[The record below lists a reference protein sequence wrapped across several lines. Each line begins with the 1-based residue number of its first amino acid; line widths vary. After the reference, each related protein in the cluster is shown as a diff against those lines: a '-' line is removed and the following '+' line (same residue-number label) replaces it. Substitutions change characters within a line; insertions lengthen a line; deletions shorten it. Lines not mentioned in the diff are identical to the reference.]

1 MIKLKQL
8 KRIASIILGCLLIA
22 VPLNIFYKTND
33 LIPSGMFGFAIM
45 YNDKANMD
53 LSLIILLMN
62 IFFLVLGFLLIDK
75 KRLKKMIIPFAL
87 IPLFVFLTKNFT
99 QLIDFTEVDKLLLAL
114 YGGVITGFGFRFI
127 YKNDAYASGSDV
139 IMLITKE
146 IDNSKR
152 NLVNYIIDGLWIC
165 IAVKM
170 YGFEGAMYSAIS
182 IIIMEVLSKRATLG
196 VSDAKVFY
204 IITKFDKEIREYI
217 IDELGYELTI
227 FDVKGGFLKTKNKVL
242 MCAIPTKDYY
252 KLKEGV
258 KVIDP
263 HAFIS
268 ITDSYEV
275 INPNRTLSAHRKQ
288 KSQLKE

>member
-1 MIKLKQL
+1 MKKIK
-8 KRIASIILGCLLIA
+8 RHISILLGCFLIA
-22 VPLNIFYKTND
+22 IALNLFYKNTN
-33 LIPSGMFGFAIM
+33 LVPSGIFGFAIL
-45 YNDKANMD
+45 YNRKVNMD
-53 LSLIILLMN
+53 LSLTILLLN
-62 IFFLVLGFLLIDK
+62 VFFFILSFLFTDTK
-75 KRLKKMIIPFAL
+75 HRKKMIEPFIL
-87 IPLFVFLTKNFT
+87 IPLLVFLTENLNKIIS
-99 QLIDFTEVDKLLLAL
+99 LSGIDNLLLTL
-114 YGGVITGFGFRFI
+114 YGGVILGLGFRLI
-127 YKNDAYASGSDV
+127 YKNRVYASGSDV

-146 IDNSKR
+146 INPSIR
-152 NLVNYIIDGLWIC
+152 NLVNYIIDAIWIC
-165 IAVKM
+165 IAIYI

-182 IIIMEVLSKRATLG
+182 ISIIEILSKRATIG

-204 IITKFDKEIREYI
+204 IITKFDKEIRDYI

-263 HAFIS
+263 KAFIS

-275 INPNRTLSAHRKQ
+275 LNSNRSLKANRK
-288 KSQLKE
+288 EENI